1 MAVNDEVIAAVI
13 AAARKVTEYHALVVS
28 GYRPALPSVGCCL
41 IQALADALAK
51 LDEGKAE

>member
-1 MAVNDEVIAAVI
+1 MTPETAAVI

-28 GYRPALPSVGCCL
+28 GYRPALPSVGRCL
-41 IQALADALAK
+41 IQALAEALAK